1 MRAAARGLAET
12 ARRFHSTGGG
22 ARRPPSDA
30 PRAFL
35 LDAQAALWLQRPEP
49 TGGAERA
56 GGAGAHELLQARPLR
71 NAAEA
76 AHLPDNNTGPLACN
90 PVAQLF
96 ELPAETPL
104 LLQLSTHQ
112 PERRAG
118 AGGGTATFRR
128 PPGQRGPRG
137 LQCLRVMD
145 VDILHCAE

>member
-56 GGAGAHELLQARPLR
+56 GGAWLGAGPGNAVCAALPEQRPAHACPASPAGAWR
-71 NAAEA
+71 AAGAKGGRCGGEGGRLEGLGKVVLCA
-76 AHLPDNNTGPLACN
+76 VVSMTYCGRSG
-90 PVAQLF
+90 Q
-96 ELPAETPL
+96 L
-104 LLQLSTHQ
+104 LL
-112 PERRAG
+112 G
-118 AGGGTATFRR
+118 
-128 PPGQRGPRG
+128 
-137 LQCLRVMD
+137 
-145 VDILHCAE
+145 